1 MTLAHRLACLLVF
14 AAVTGA
20 PSLAGAQDTDACISA
35 SEKALALKKAA
46 KLIDARTSLSICA
59 ASACPDAVRTSCQQR
74 LAAVNQSIPSIVF
87 FAKDGSGRDLA
98 AVKLTIDGTVY
109 TDHLG
114 GSSIALN
121 PGEHEFQFE
130 VLGQAPV
137 VQRFVLHQGEQ
148 NRRENVVIGPVV
160 APLAAPPGTPSII
173 ASAAPPTETAI
184 PSADQGASSGS
195 NPRRTAGFAIGGIG
209 LASLAAGAV
218 FGGLSLVAHNSYEKN
233 CGSNLNPP
241 APAGTCTMQ
250 GVTGESDAA
259 LKGNLSTAF
268 FIAGGVV
275 TVAGAVLVFTAPK
288 SGTNAQV
295 GLGLG
300 SILMSGQF

>member
-1 MTLAHRLACLLVF
+1 MSLAHPLVCLLVF
-14 AAVTGA
+14 AAVTSA

-35 SEKALALKKAA
+35 SEKALALKKAD

-98 AVKLTIDGTVY
+98 AVKLTIDGAVY
-109 TDHLG
+109 TEHLG

-121 PGEHEFQFE
+121 PGEHEFRFE

-148 NRRENVVIGPVV
+148 NRRENVVIGPTAVPLV
-160 APLAAPPGTPSII
+160 APPAAPSI
-173 ASAAPPTETAI
+173 ATTPPTETAI
-184 PSADQGASSGS
+184 PSADQGAASGS

-209 LASLAAGAV
+209 LVSLAAGAV
-218 FGGLSLVAHNSYEKN
+218 FGGLSLVAHSNYEKN

-241 APAGTCTMQ
+241 APADQCTMQ
-250 GVTGESDAA
+250 GVTGETDAA

-275 TVAGAVLVFTAPK
+275 TAAGAVLVFTAPK

-300 SILMSGQF
+300 SILMKGQF